1 MSQRL
6 GFLLKRL
13 QLSGHPVLKDIAIS
27 FCDGDSLSD
36 SDNIYITG
44 IIGANGTGKS
54 HLLSA
59 IAVVFSEI
67 QKAQYDGKVGER
79 KFTFTIDYSY
89 CGEDYHISN
98 SLKYGYY
105 TLISRDNRDNG
116 IHAEKNGDPIDIEE
130 VLLPDRIIASTM
142 TVTDKFLARTDDFYR
157 YRGIRNEK
165 SASTTGTRTIIRKT
179 VDSIMDCMAFKQ
191 EFQDELKT
199 LLNNLGLEEHMH
211 IKYAMRYK
219 DLFLQENISANRIR
233 DIFDH
238 WEDYFLVRKSA
249 PWGYNNY
256 LTIRDND
263 ALLQE
268 AAMFLS
274 RLAGQRRYSNSYV
287 VSYDVMDSS
296 GDFQRDAGA
305 LRTLTKLDLVTFPSI
320 SVVKKGN
327 PYGFENSSS
336 GETHLLCQFI
346 GIMADIRSDSLI
358 LIDEPENSSHP
369 EWQMKYIGWLKDIF
383 KKYRGSHFIIATH
396 SPLILA
402 NLKATEST
410 IVRLKRSD
418 NGQIVDEGG
427 MESGC
432 YSWTIDEILQNVM
445 EMKSSHTVEFDSLMK
460 TFDVALDNDDRQSA
474 QSAYEKLVKL
484 IRPGNV
490 LAELLRIQMIGL
502 SRTKYD

>member
-1 MSQRL
+1 MSQRA

-13 QLSGHPVLKDIAIS
+13 QLSGHPVLKDITIS
-27 FCDGDSLSD
+27 FCDGDAP

-59 IAVVFSEI
+59 LAVVFSQI
-67 QKAQYDGKVGER
+67 HKAKYDGEAGDK

-98 SLKYGYY
+98 SLKYGHY
-105 TLISRDNRDNG
+105 TLISRNNKENWIR
-116 IHAEKNGDPIDIEE
+116 AEKNGEPIDIEDI
-130 VLLPDRIIASTM
+130 LLPDRVVASTM
-142 TVTDKFLARTDDFYR
+142 TVTDKFIARTDDFYR
-157 YRGIRNEK
+157 YRGIRNEN
-165 SASTTGTRTIIRKT
+165 SVNTTGTRTIIRKT
-179 VDSIMDCMAFKQ
+179 INSIMDCMAFKR

-211 IKYAMRYK
+211 IKYSMRYK
-219 DLFLQENISANRIR
+219 DLFLQENMSADRIR
-233 DIFDH
+233 EIFEH
-238 WEDYFLVRKSA
+238 WKDYFPARSSA

-256 LTIRDND
+256 LTIRGNN
-263 ALLQE
+263 AVLQE
-268 AAMFLS
+268 TALFLS
-274 RLAGQRRYSNSYV
+274 RLATQRSYSDSYV

-296 GDFQRDAGA
+296 GDFLRDAVA
-305 LRTLTKLDLVTFPSI
+305 LRTLTKLDLVSFPSI

-346 GIMADIRSDSLI
+346 GIMADIQSDSLI

-460 TFDVALDNDDRQSA
+460 TFDLALDNDDRQSA

-502 SRTKYD
+502 SSTKYD